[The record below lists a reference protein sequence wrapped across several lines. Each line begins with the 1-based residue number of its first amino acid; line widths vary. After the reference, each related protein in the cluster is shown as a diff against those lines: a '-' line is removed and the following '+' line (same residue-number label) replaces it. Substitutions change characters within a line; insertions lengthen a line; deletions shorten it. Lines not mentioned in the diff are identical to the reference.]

1 MQTLIL
7 SCLFGVVCTM
17 VMWVAGSAAVTRD
30 QMMRRG
36 GRLAPPE
43 DL

>member
-7 SCLFGVVCTM
+7 SCLFGAVCAM
-17 VMWVAGSAAVTRD
+17 VMWVAGSAAVKRD
-30 QMMRRG
+30 EMMRRG